1 MSVADILK
9 EYGKWIPSKDL
20 VKLVAK
26 RLNVSERQAFRKISQ
41 AYRNQEILRQ
51 ILPDRKVIYGL
62 PEFGFDYELEVLVE
76 SIKHRIEKLQKEG
89 LVITAIG
96 IKDTAEELGVP
107 TNNKKL
113 LDAIYKVASKYKIKV
128 EERDSTG
135 IPGRVY

>member
-1 MSVADILK
+1 
-9 EYGKWIPSKDL
+9 
-20 VKLVAK
+20 
-26 RLNVSERQAFRKISQ
+26 
-41 AYRNQEILRQ
+41 
-51 ILPDRKVIYGL
+51 
-62 PEFGFDYELEVLVE
+62 VE